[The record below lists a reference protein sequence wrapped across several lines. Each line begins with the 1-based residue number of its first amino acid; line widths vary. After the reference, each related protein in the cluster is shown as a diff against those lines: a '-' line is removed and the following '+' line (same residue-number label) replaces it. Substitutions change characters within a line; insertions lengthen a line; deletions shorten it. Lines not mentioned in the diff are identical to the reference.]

1 MANSLAN
8 GSSEITFNNT
18 FKQYQKQDTTH
29 TTLIN
34 QILMTQEKI
43 EGFLRM
49 LTSGDEGLKII
60 KKLDDGGEQVIT
72 YDTF

>member
-8 GSSEITFNNT
+8 GSKEITLNNT

-29 TTLIN
+29 TVLIN
-34 QILMTQEKI
+34 QILITQEKI
-43 EGFLRM
+43 EGFLRL
-49 LTSGDEGLKII
+49 LTSGDEGLSITRMNE
-60 KKLDDGGEQVIT
+60 DGTTTNIT